1 MRVIFEPAVK
11 LKKPPAIRAAIA
23 QDIDGIYALMKDYVA
38 QGVLLPRSK
47 SDICDNLMKF
57 IVIEIDGVIVA
68 CGALEIFNAN
78 LCEIRSLVV
87 AENQKR
93 HGFGQILVDE
103 LINKAKSLGL
113 KRIMALTYVPRFFHK
128 SGFRTVPKEIFPEKV
143 WGVCFKCCK
152 FNDCDEIAV
161 LKELS

>member
-1 MRVIFEPAVK
+1 MRVMVKPAFERKISPKV
-11 LKKPPAIRAAIA
+11 RAANT
-23 QDIDGIYALMKDYVA
+23 QDIDSIHELMADYVA
-38 QGVLLPRSK
+38 RGVLLPRSK

-57 IVIEIDGVIVA
+57 VVIEREDVIVA
-68 CGALEIFNAN
+68 CGALEIFNEN

-93 HGFGQILVDE
+93 HGLGRILVDK
-103 LINKAKSLGL
+103 LIEKAISLDL
-113 KRIMALTYVPRFFHK
+113 KRIMALTYVPSFFHK
-128 SGFRTVPKEIFPEKV
+128 AGFRTVPKEIFPEKV

-161 LKELS
+161 LKNLS